1 MKLTLNN
8 VEDVY
13 KSKKCSI
20 GTMELKGYELIDDL
34 FVDKSGMGADNK
46 PALTTDQFI
55 KQVEKAVVLNG
66 TIYSTITNEGQ
77 FQLYIGLFKKSGKYK
92 LRKLENNTYEYNDNE
107 GLKVRLHDTD
117 ILSFVGDN
125 VTLST
130 GGYYTNTTK
139 ARLNKYLPMGFS
151 IYQKDFQWYIKAY
164 DKTITFK
171 DNITLDINTGLVIG

>member
-1 MKLTLNN
+1 LRIIMLFLLSGWVILSNKGKLKKGCKMRLTLNN

-13 KSKKCSI
+13 KSKI
-20 GTMELKGYELIDDL
+20 
-34 FVDKSGMGADNK
+34 
-46 PALTTDQFI
+46 
-55 KQVEKAVVLNG
+55 
-66 TIYSTITNEGQ
+66 
-77 FQLYIGLFKKSGKYK
+77 GKYK